1 MFKIISRTALVSF
14 VIIGAASLA
23 AGANAQDQRVEQTR
37 AVSLKNVNFDK
48 PSDVRE
54 LYVRL
59 QYAAEAVCTTEGPRD
74 PLTVN
79 ADEAC
84 KGQSLSEAVTSIN
97 QPQLT
102 AYDDA
107 SARRQSRQYAMN
119 NTNSH

>member
-23 AGANAQDQRVEQTR
+23 AGANAQDERVEQNQT
-37 AVSLKNVNFDK
+37 VSTKDVDFNK
-48 PSDVRE
+48 PADVRT
-54 LYVRL
+54 LYTRL
-59 QYAAEAVCTTEGPRD
+59 QYAAAAVCTSDGPRD
-74 PLTVN
+74 PLTMD

-84 KGQSLSEAVTSIN
+84 KTQSVSNAVSSIN

-107 SARRQSRQYAMN
+107 SAKREPHQYAMN
-119 NTNSH
+119 NTH